1 MMEVEINDKSLMMIF
16 LLEECNYVCP
26 HCVRE
31 DEPMDRGY
39 KLSSQQLQE
48 CLSDCRKLGTVSWV
62 HFSGGEPTL
71 WLEEGRDLVDLL
83 LEISEAGF
91 TPGFTTNGSAFVDY
105 DDCKTFIKR
114 YVDISTH
121 PLRLYLSID
130 TFHDNFDR
138 GTARAVSLDN
148 VLTCC
153 RRLPRG
159 KAELV
164 QVCVLVVVSK
174 EPGSLLPED
183 MVSHYESL
191 GVRFVFV
198 PLGPSGRAKTMR
210 HLCPVLNSDKP
221 EDLGAYARFR
231 GSERRDGFVL
241 AEKHNRA
248 SHIIL
253 VGDDYYI
260 VLEGAPDFGG
270 RWQRIGR
277 LGALPD
283 TIIRQYSVRHP
294 VVPEVG

>member
-1 MMEVEINDKSLMMIF
+1 MGIEINDKSLMMIF
-16 LLEECNYVCP
+16 LLEECNFNCR

-31 DEPMDRGY
+31 DEPMDVGY
-39 KLSSQQLQE
+39 RLSFQQLQR
-48 CLSDCRKLGTVSWV
+48 CLADCRTLEAVTWV

-71 WLEEGRDLVDLL
+71 WREGDRDLVDLL
-83 LEISEAGF
+83 LEISNAGF

-105 DDCKTFIKR
+105 GRCDTLLRR
-114 YVDISTH
+114 YIEASTQ

-130 TFHDNFDR
+130 TFHGNFDR
-138 GTARAVSLDN
+138 ERARAVSLDN
-148 VLTCC
+148 VLRC
-153 RRLPRG
+153 RRDLPHDR
-159 KAELV
+159 AEQL
-164 QVCVLVVVSK
+164 QLSVLVVVSK
-174 EPGSLLPED
+174 EPGSLLPGE

-210 HLCPVLNSDKP
+210 HLCPVLDSDDP

-231 GSERRDGFVL
+231 KKDRADGSVL
-241 AEKHNRA
+241 PDRQNQT

-253 VGDDYYI
+253 VGDEYHV

-270 RWQRIGR
+270 RWRSIGR

-283 TIIRQYSVRHP
+283 TIIRQYACP
-294 VVPEVG
+294 GAAGDAP